1 MDIAGPPTAPT
12 NPAQPM
18 SRLVNP
24 CVPGLTPLMLAARC
38 GHVMAV
44 ALLIDAQAR
53 PDARESS
60 GMQALHFA
68 AMRGCFQTC
77 AILVGAGASSTATD
91 KLNRTAFNCLPYEH
105 IANDAER
112 QAWSVLLVHNDAT
125 AASCWKR
132 GNQEEPR
139 GSRNVGAETSR
150 TMPRPPGDVGP
161 SSVGSDAREM
171 IVVPL

>member
-77 AILVGAGASSTATD
+77 AILVGAGASSTSTD

-105 IANDAER
+105 IAYDEER
-112 QAWSVLLVHNDAT
+112 QAWSALLVLSDANPAT
-125 AASCWKR
+125 RWKRTTPVEVREAHRSSAEDTTTSNAAST
-132 GNQEEPR
+132 GSMLQSQAMEP
-139 GSRNVGAETSR
+139 
-150 TMPRPPGDVGP
+150 
-161 SSVGSDAREM
+161 REM